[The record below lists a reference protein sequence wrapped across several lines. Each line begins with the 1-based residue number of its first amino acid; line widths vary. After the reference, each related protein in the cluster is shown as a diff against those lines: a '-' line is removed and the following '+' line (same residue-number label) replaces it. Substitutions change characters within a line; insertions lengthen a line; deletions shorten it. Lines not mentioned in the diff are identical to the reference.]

1 MCFSLSVFTDDVV
14 YQYLRDE
21 YDLDSVSDWLDE
33 SIWRLNP
40 HVVYVECWISDML
53 AEDDVYLLAGIVQ
66 IMRDNF
72 CCNYTF
78 VREADGFMLYFE
90 EVC

>member
-1 MCFSLSVFTDDVV
+1 MFELKVVTDTLV
-14 YQYLRDE
+14 YEYLRDE
-21 YDLDSVSDWLDE
+21 YNLDSVSDWLDE

-40 HVVYVECWISDML
+40 HVVYVECWISNSL
-53 AEDDVYLLAGIVQ
+53 AESDVYLLAGIVQ

-78 VREADGFMLYFE
+78 VKENDGYMLYFE
-90 EVC
+90 EV